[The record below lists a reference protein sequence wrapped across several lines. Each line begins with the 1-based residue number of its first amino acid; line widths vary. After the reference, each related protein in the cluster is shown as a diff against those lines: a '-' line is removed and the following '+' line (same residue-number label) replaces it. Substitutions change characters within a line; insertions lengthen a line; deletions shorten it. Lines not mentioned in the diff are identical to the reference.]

1 MPASTPT
8 MKTPARALL
17 FLFVGLSMAGCTTRT
32 ARNQNPPVTKV
43 ASWGEQPLTAR
54 DYWLMREFDDRIDRA
69 RGMK

>member
-1 MPASTPT
+1 MPAVTPA

-17 FLFVGLSMAGCTTRT
+17 LLFAGLGLAGCTTRT
-32 ARNQNPPVTKV
+32 ARNENPPAAKV
-43 ASWGEQPLTAR
+43 ASWGEQPLSAR

>member
-1 MPASTPT
+1 

-17 FLFVGLSMAGCTTRT
+17 FLFAGLCLAGCTTRT
-32 ARNQNPPVTKV
+32 VQNQAPPVPKV
-43 ASWGEQPLTAR
+43 ASWGDQPLNAR